1 MIFITIKKL
10 QKKKVLILEKSLSPI
25 VYLKLMALSGRLG
38 RTVHKDL
45 RWHNSQSMLY
55 RKSWVFS
62 WYSGFLPQGMLTGW
76 VGINRNILLP
86 YQRIGKAFHQD
97 GDKKIEQYV
106 ISNDGQDDEVYCSPV
121 IGGSHCTLH
130 N

>member
-38 RTVHKDL
+38 ITVHKDL

-55 RKSWVFS
+55 QKPWVFS
-62 WYSGFLPQGMLTGW
+62 HRECRQGGLGLAAIYYFLTKGLVKPSTKMATRRLNNT
-76 VGINRNILLP
+76 
-86 YQRIGKAFHQD
+86 
-97 GDKKIEQYV
+97 
-106 ISNDGQDDEVYCSPV
+106 
-121 IGGSHCTLH
+121 
-130 N
+130 